1 MTRTQAYRVLGLTE
15 DADRAEIKS
24 RYRQLMH
31 KLHPDSR
38 SEEKENYPYSAREI
52 NEAYGILVKGKGA
65 KDSFIRGTKESTT
78 SKAEWEAKRQ
88 HRQKKNWNAP
98 ENPHAYCIRNIYQDV
113 EDADG
118 AVIGEFVITEG
129 KYLWTIEEDFP
140 LFLKSIFACSN
151 RLLQEIEAKLE
162 KSVREEERLKVQ
174 AELTYLLAQQFID
187 APEILGHFSETKWKN
202 NTEQEENAGQEKDA
216 EQNRKAETAGQPEA
230 EIFYF
235 AAMLELMDTV
245 HDMRAGT
252 PLFPAALKQ
261 HRLFLKKQSGEAAGY
276 LSLKDDR
283 LYYILVPLLE
293 QKRAMVKIQVAAK
306 QDRANMRGRK
316 RYKNLDFW
324 IKVPRKYAG
333 TFPES
338 IGLQI
343 ENLLLSYEKKIH
355 AGSEL

>member
-65 KDSFIRGTKESTT
+65 KDSFIRRTKESTT

-98 ENPHAYCIRNIYQDV
+98 ENPHAYCIRNIYKYV

-187 APEILGHFSETKWKN
+187 APEMLGHF
-202 NTEQEENAGQEKDA
+202 A
-216 EQNRKAETAGQPEA
+216 EPGRKKEAED

>member
-1 MTRTQAYRVLGLTE
+1 MTRTQAYRVLGLAA
-15 DADRAEIKS
+15 DADRTEIKS

-38 SEEKENYPYSAREI
+38 SEEKENYPYSAREV
-52 NEAYGILVKGKGA
+52 NEAYGILVKGKEA
-65 KDSFIRGTKESTT
+65 KDSFIRKTKESTT
-78 SKAEWEAKRQ
+78 SRAEWEAKRQ
-88 HRQKKNWNAP
+88 RRQKKNWNAP
-98 ENPHAYCIRNIYQDV
+98 ENPHAYCIRNIYQYV
-113 EDADG
+113 EDADR

-140 LFLKSIFACSN
+140 LFLKSIFECSN
-151 RLLQEIEAKLE
+151 RLLHGIEAKFG
-162 KSVREEERLKVQ
+162 KSVREEKRLKVQ

-187 APEILGHFSETKWKN
+187 APEMLGHF
-202 NTEQEENAGQEKDA
+202 A
-216 EQNRKAETAGQPEA
+216 EPGRKKEAEA

-283 LYYILVPLLE
+283 HYYILVPLLE

>member
-1 MTRTQAYRVLGLTE
+1 MTRTQAYRVLGLAA
-15 DADRAEIKS
+15 DADRTEIKS

-38 SEEKENYPYSAREI
+38 SEEKENYPYSAREV
-52 NEAYGILVKGKGA
+52 NEAYGILVKGKEA
-65 KDSFIRGTKESTT
+65 KDSFIRKTKESTT
-78 SKAEWEAKRQ
+78 SRAEWEAKRQ
-88 HRQKKNWNAP
+88 RRQKKNWNAP
-98 ENPHAYCIRNIYQDV
+98 ENPHAYCIRNIYQYV

-151 RLLQEIEAKLE
+151 QLLQEIEAKLE

-187 APEILGHFSETKWKN
+187 APEMLGHF
-202 NTEQEENAGQEKDA
+202 A
-216 EQNRKAETAGQPEA
+216 EPGRKKEAED

-245 HDMRAGT
+245 NDMRAGT

-324 IKVPRKYAG
+324 IKVPKKYAG

>member
-65 KDSFIRGTKESTT
+65 KDSFIRRTKESTT

-98 ENPHAYCIRNIYQDV
+98 ENPHAYCIRNIYQYV

-174 AELTYLLAQQFID
+174 AELTDLLAQQFID
-187 APEILGHFSETKWKN
+187 APE
-202 NTEQEENAGQEKDA
+202 
-216 EQNRKAETAGQPEA
+216 
-230 EIFYF
+230 
-235 AAMLELMDTV
+235 M
-245 HDMRAGT
+245 
-252 PLFPAALKQ
+252 
-261 HRLFLKKQSGEAAGY
+261 
-276 LSLKDDR
+276 
-283 LYYILVPLLE
+283 
-293 QKRAMVKIQVAAK
+293 
-306 QDRANMRGRK
+306 
-316 RYKNLDFW
+316 
-324 IKVPRKYAG
+324 
-333 TFPES
+333 
-338 IGLQI
+338 
-343 ENLLLSYEKKIH
+343 
-355 AGSEL
+355 

>member
-65 KDSFIRGTKESTT
+65 KDSFIRRTKESTT

-98 ENPHAYCIRNIYQDV
+98 ENPHAYCIRNIYQYV

-187 APEILGHFSETKWKN
+187 APEILGHF
-202 NTEQEENAGQEKDA
+202 A
-216 EQNRKAETAGQPEA
+216 EPGRKKEAED

-306 QDRANMRGRK
+306 QDRANMRERK

>member
-65 KDSFIRGTKESTT
+65 KDSFIRRTKESTT

-98 ENPHAYCIRNIYQDV
+98 ENPHAYCIRNIYQYV

-187 APEILGHFSETKWKN
+187 APEMLGHF
-202 NTEQEENAGQEKDA
+202 A
-216 EQNRKAETAGQPEA
+216 EPGRKKEAED

-245 HDMRAGT
+245 NDMRAGT

-343 ENLLLSYEKKIH
+343 ENLLLSYEKRIH

>member
-65 KDSFIRGTKESTT
+65 KDSFIRRTKESTT

-98 ENPHAYCIRNIYQDV
+98 ENPHAYCIRNIYQYV

-187 APEILGHFSETKWKN
+187 APEMLGHF
-202 NTEQEENAGQEKDA
+202 A
-216 EQNRKAETAGQPEA
+216 EPGRKKEAED

-245 HDMRAGT
+245 NDMRAGT

>member
-1 MTRTQAYRVLGLTE
+1 M
-15 DADRAEIKS
+15 
-24 RYRQLMH
+24 
-31 KLHPDSR
+31 
-38 SEEKENYPYSAREI
+38 
-52 NEAYGILVKGKGA
+52 
-65 KDSFIRGTKESTT
+65 
-78 SKAEWEAKRQ
+78 
-88 HRQKKNWNAP
+88 
-98 ENPHAYCIRNIYQDV
+98 
-113 EDADG
+113 
-118 AVIGEFVITEG
+118 ITEG

-151 RLLQEIEAKLE
+151 QLLQEIEAKLE

-187 APEILGHFSETKWKN
+187 APEILGHFSETKRKN

>member
-1 MTRTQAYRVLGLTE
+1 M
-15 DADRAEIKS
+15 
-24 RYRQLMH
+24 
-31 KLHPDSR
+31 
-38 SEEKENYPYSAREI
+38 
-52 NEAYGILVKGKGA
+52 
-65 KDSFIRGTKESTT
+65 
-78 SKAEWEAKRQ
+78 
-88 HRQKKNWNAP
+88 
-98 ENPHAYCIRNIYQDV
+98 
-113 EDADG
+113 
-118 AVIGEFVITEG
+118 ITEG

-187 APEILGHFSETKWKN
+187 APEILGHFSETKRKN

>member
-65 KDSFIRGTKESTT
+65 KDSFIRRTKESTT

-98 ENPHAYCIRNIYQDV
+98 ENPHAYCIRNIYQYV

-187 APEILGHFSETKWKN
+187 APEMLGHF
-202 NTEQEENAGQEKDA
+202 A
-216 EQNRKAETAGQPEA
+216 EPGRKKEAED

>member
-65 KDSFIRGTKESTT
+65 KDSFIRRTKESTT

-98 ENPHAYCIRNIYQDV
+98 ENPHAYCIRNIYQYV

-187 APEILGHFSETKWKN
+187 APEILGHF
-202 NTEQEENAGQEKDA
+202 A
-216 EQNRKAETAGQPEA
+216 EPGRKKEAED

-245 HDMRAGT
+245 NDMRAGT

>member
-1 MTRTQAYRVLGLTE
+1 M
-15 DADRAEIKS
+15 
-24 RYRQLMH
+24 
-31 KLHPDSR
+31 
-38 SEEKENYPYSAREI
+38 
-52 NEAYGILVKGKGA
+52 
-65 KDSFIRGTKESTT
+65 
-78 SKAEWEAKRQ
+78 
-88 HRQKKNWNAP
+88 
-98 ENPHAYCIRNIYQDV
+98 
-113 EDADG
+113 
-118 AVIGEFVITEG
+118 ITEG

-187 APEILGHFSETKWKN
+187 APEILGHFSETKRKN

-216 EQNRKAETAGQPEA
+216 EQNRKAETAGRPEA

-324 IKVPRKYAG
+324 IKVPKKYAG

>member
-1 MTRTQAYRVLGLTE
+1 M
-15 DADRAEIKS
+15 
-24 RYRQLMH
+24 
-31 KLHPDSR
+31 
-38 SEEKENYPYSAREI
+38 
-52 NEAYGILVKGKGA
+52 
-65 KDSFIRGTKESTT
+65 
-78 SKAEWEAKRQ
+78 
-88 HRQKKNWNAP
+88 
-98 ENPHAYCIRNIYQDV
+98 
-113 EDADG
+113 
-118 AVIGEFVITEG
+118 
-129 KYLWTIEEDFP
+129 
-140 LFLKSIFACSN
+140 
-151 RLLQEIEAKLE
+151 
-162 KSVREEERLKVQ
+162 
-174 AELTYLLAQQFID
+174 
-187 APEILGHFSETKWKN
+187 LGHFSETKRKN

>member
-1 MTRTQAYRVLGLTE
+1 MTRTQAYRVLGLAA

-65 KDSFIRGTKESTT
+65 KDSFIRRTKESTT

-98 ENPHAYCIRNIYQDV
+98 ENPHAYCIRNIYQYV

-187 APEILGHFSETKWKN
+187 APEILGHF
-202 NTEQEENAGQEKDA
+202 A
-216 EQNRKAETAGQPEA
+216 EPGRKKEAED

-324 IKVPRKYAG
+324 IKVPKKYAG

>member
-1 MTRTQAYRVLGLTE
+1 MGSKETAQT
-15 DADRAEIKS
+15 
-24 RYRQLMH
+24 
-31 KLHPDSR
+31 
-38 SEEKENYPYSAREI
+38 EKELECTGKSSC
-52 NEAYGILVKGKGA
+52 ILY
-65 KDSFIRGTKESTT
+65 T
-78 SKAEWEAKRQ
+78 
-88 HRQKKNWNAP
+88 
-98 ENPHAYCIRNIYQDV
+98 
-113 EDADG
+113 
-118 AVIGEFVITEG
+118 
-129 KYLWTIEEDFP
+129 KYLSICRRCGRSSHRRICDNRGKISLDYRRGFP
-140 LFLKSIFACSN
+140 SFLKDIFACSN

-187 APEILGHFSETKWKN
+187 APEILGHFSETKRKN

-343 ENLLLSYEKKIH
+343 ENLLLSYEKEDSCQKRIVKQIKQCYNTLCICMW
-355 AGSEL
+355 S

>member
-24 RYRQLMH
+24 RYRQLIH

-65 KDSFIRGTKESTT
+65 KDSFIRRTKESTT

-98 ENPHAYCIRNIYQDV
+98 ENPHAYCIRNIYQYV

-187 APEILGHFSETKWKN
+187 APEMLGHF
-202 NTEQEENAGQEKDA
+202 A
-216 EQNRKAETAGQPEA
+216 EPGRKKEAED

>member
-1 MTRTQAYRVLGLTE
+1 M
-15 DADRAEIKS
+15 
-24 RYRQLMH
+24 
-31 KLHPDSR
+31 
-38 SEEKENYPYSAREI
+38 
-52 NEAYGILVKGKGA
+52 
-65 KDSFIRGTKESTT
+65 
-78 SKAEWEAKRQ
+78 
-88 HRQKKNWNAP
+88 
-98 ENPHAYCIRNIYQDV
+98 
-113 EDADG
+113 
-118 AVIGEFVITEG
+118 
-129 KYLWTIEEDFP
+129 
-140 LFLKSIFACSN
+140 
-151 RLLQEIEAKLE
+151 E

-187 APEILGHFSETKWKN
+187 APEILGHFSETKRKN

-355 AGSEL
+355 ARSEL